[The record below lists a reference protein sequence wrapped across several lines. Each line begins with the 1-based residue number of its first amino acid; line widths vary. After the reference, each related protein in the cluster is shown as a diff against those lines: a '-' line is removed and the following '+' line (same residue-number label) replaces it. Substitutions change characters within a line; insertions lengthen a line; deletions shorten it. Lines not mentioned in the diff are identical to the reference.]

1 MEKSNNELCAP
12 LDKIKGRILFHEPMR
27 NHTTFSIG
35 GLAEILIIPK
45 DLNDIRYSII
55 YASEAG
61 IPLHFIGNGS
71 KILVSDNGIRGV
83 VVRIAKTL
91 DNVEVSGNRLIAGAG
106 CLLSKIIKIA
116 ACKNLSGIEFAAGI
130 PGTLGGAITM
140 NAGTYLGSMSD
151 VVSNVTVIDLHHPL
165 RTVVLRAHECR
176 FGYRTSTFLKNKIII
191 LKAEMKMKRSN
202 QKEIKAKIN
211 ELLSRRKRTQPIDKN
226 SAGCV
231 FKNPPRVSAGK
242 LIDMTGLKGFRKGNA
257 KISETH
263 ANFIINLGDATASD
277 VMFLIELAQEKVKE
291 KYNIT
296 LEPEIILMGSF
307 E

>member
-1 MEKSNNELCAP
+1 
-12 LDKIKGRILFHEPMR
+12 MR
-27 NHTTFSIG
+27 NHTTFSVG
-35 GLAEILIIPK
+35 GLADILIIPK

-83 VVRIAKTL
+83 VVKIAKTL
-91 DNVEVSGNRLIAGAG
+91 DNVEVSGERLIAGAG
-106 CLLSKIIKIA
+106 CLLSKIIEIA
-116 ACKNLSGIEFAAGI
+116 TYKNLSGIEFAAGI

-151 VVSNVTVIDLHHPL
+151 VVNNVTAIDLHHPL
-165 RTVVLRAHECR
+165 RTFRLRADECR
-176 FGYRTSTFLKNKIII
+176 FRYRRSIFLKNKIII
-191 LKAEMKMKRSN
+191 IKAEMKMKRSN

-211 ELLSRRKRTQPIDKN
+211 ELLNRRKRTQPIDKN

-231 FKNPPRVSAGK
+231 FKNPPRFSAGK

-277 VMFLIELAQEKVKE
+277 IMFLIKLAQKKVKE